1 MSRPVTVLLVTDE
14 PDLVAEWRAVEAS
27 ADTPRLLAHT
37 AAGPRD
43 AVRIAASQ
51 EPDLVLLALA
61 TPPAELADLAAE
73 LADAAPRAALVGVLD
88 RRTFASGDAESEFV
102 VAATRAGCC
111 DFLRRPLSSADVA
124 ACLRRVLR
132 GARVGGG
139 SGPAPGRITCF
150 VSNKGGVGK
159 TTLAVNVAC
168 ELARRAPGRV
178 LLVDAALQLGL
189 CATMLDLEP
198 AVTLHDVVAQIDRLD
213 ATLLRELTVRHE
225 CGLDLLAAPGDAVA
239 AAAVREDHVS
249 RVLAVARS
257 AYDHVIVDTFP
268 ILDGIAIAAFDRAD
282 AVWLVVAPTVP
293 AVLGTERLQGLLAE
307 IGVEPARQRLVVNT
321 SVPPHGGG
329 LSARDVATRLLRD
342 VDVVVPFT
350 RAAVAANDTGRPV
363 VLGASR
369 WSGFRRRLVELA
381 DLVAMPTAAR
391 VPATP
396 GHAAVDAAAEAE
408 S

>member
-14 PDLVAEWRAVEAS
+14 PDLVAEWRAAEAS
-27 ADTPRLLAHT
+27 ADLPRLLTHT
-37 AAGPRD
+37 AAGVRD
-43 AVRIAASQ
+43 AVRLAASQ
-51 EPDLVLLALA
+51 EPDVVLLGLSA
-61 TPPAELADLAAE
+61 PANALADLTAE
-73 LADAAPRAALVGVLD
+73 LADAAPRAALVAVLD
-88 RRTFASGDAESEFV
+88 RRTFASGDAESEFL

-132 GARVGGG
+132 GGRLQAVRG
-139 SGPAPGRITCF
+139 AANGRITCF

-168 ELARRAPGRV
+168 ELARRVPGRV

-257 AYDHVIVDTFP
+257 AYDHVVVDTFP

-282 AVWLVVAPTVP
+282 AVWQVVAPTVP
-293 AVLGTERLQGLLAE
+293 AVLGAERLQALLAE
-307 IGVEPARQRLVVNT
+307 VGVEPARQHIVVNT
-321 SVPPHGGG
+321 SVPPHGGS
-329 LSARDVATRLLRD
+329 LSARDVATRLARD
-342 VDVVVPFT
+342 VDVVVPFA
-350 RAAVAANDTGRPV
+350 RAAVAANDSGRPV
-363 VLGASR
+363 VLSASR
-369 WSGFRRRLVELA
+369 WSGFRRRIEELA
-381 DLVAMPTAAR
+381 DLVAASPVASDARAAS
-391 VPATP
+391 PAV
-396 GHAAVDAAAEAE
+396 VDATEAA